1 MSSQTKPATPQ
12 ILTKLHYD
20 ILLYLCDFLDAASLL
35 NFSLTCKMYHQLINE
50 NESYWRLR
58 YYKEFLPDEDGREGG
73 WLASYCIPPEPKQP
87 TSQPKTLE
95 QKATRDWS
103 HINWRKAYYR
113 RHMIGRNLINGTW
126 CERYCDLPVDPETA
140 SLCIIGM
147 NARTTLIGEIDGTR
161 LWTVRDSVISL
172 GVEPEQLT
180 WKEVPLS
187 TDTIGKVV
195 SIFDVYMT
203 SHYIIM
209 WCDIHFPE
217 KFDDD
222 DDDDDQPSLEDIYKR
237 KAIIAW
243 DAKDINRIIPIYI
256 QKDDEVRNNIPLPV
270 FVCTCPPWA
279 LGFTHPVS
287 DSQSNDTRSYRY
299 FIYNFDQASYHHF
312 DPIYTDSDAHVQSA
326 SKDYIQVIILHF
338 DSNNMEVGGKSFVI
352 ANGKP
357 ASLRIQWHSYIFDDK
372 HSAGLEDH
380 SGEIIMPYCDNPG
393 IYGLAHG
400 PGLMMV
406 MIYNTRGPETRSD
419 GTEPPVI
426 LALVRVPDHSLPQN
440 NISRH
445 RRSRRAGTIG
455 EVIWIQSIA
464 TTDVR
469 SLYSQNLI
477 VVKQGSRFDILSDI
491 DGKRVRQFDV
501 GAPCIIKT
509 IIGPYCYLQDH
520 NYNSFI
526 INMET
531 KEIFQHN
538 AKLQSLK
545 KRQRHTVTPA
555 EDAQNPPPTEQPNGL
570 PFIPNCWP
578 FYHCIG
584 QLGINE
590 PGHRNRFYLYSLP
603 DI

>member
-35 NFSLTCKMYHQLINE
+35 NFSLTCKRYHQLINE

-73 WLASYCIPPEPKQP
+73 WLASYCIPPEQKQP

-222 DDDDDQPSLEDIYKR
+222 DQPSLEDIYER

-357 ASLRIQWHSYIFDDK
+357 ASLRIHWHSYIFDNE
-372 HSAGLEDH
+372 HSTISEDH
-380 SGEIIMPYCDNPG
+380 NGEIIMPYCDNPR
-393 IYGLAHG
+393 IYSQAHG

-406 MIYNTRGPETRSD
+406 MIYDAQDPETRSD
-419 GTEPPVI
+419 DTEPPVM
-426 LALVRVPDHSLPQN
+426 LALVRVPDYSLSRN
-440 NISRH
+440 SISRH
-445 RRSRRAGTIG
+445 RRLYRDRAIG
-455 EVIWIQSIA
+455 EVVWIRPIA
-464 TTDVR
+464 TNDVR
-469 SLYSQNLI
+469 SLYNQNLI
-477 VVKQGSRFDILSDI
+477 VVTQGSRFDVLSAI
-491 DGKRVRQFDV
+491 DGKLVRQFDLATHRIF
-501 GAPCIIKT
+501 GP

-520 NYNSFI
+520 NHDGFI
-526 INMET
+526 VNMET
-531 KEIFQHN
+531 GEIFQHN
-538 AKLQSLK
+538 SKLQSLK
-545 KRQRHTVTPA
+545 KRRTATPVEGA
-555 EDAQNPPPTEQPNGL
+555 HAHSSTGLPNGL
-570 PFIPNCWP
+570 PFTSSCWP

-584 QLGINE
+584 QLGTNE
-590 PGHRNRFYLYSLP
+590 PEHRNRFYLYSLP
-603 DI
+603 CL